1 MNIMNYGGCMQEDNK
16 QAIEM
21 INGQIIALLLF
32 IVSFCISILLAYNE
46 KLKLEGKEVILSDEA
61 VEKIVVGNRILSFL
75 LVAYFAYTFFQ
86 TFGKEEITEDDIL
99 SAIATVLA
107 LIAASITLFVTIKGY
122 EAEPNDADFNPEM
135 FENPEL

>member
-1 MNIMNYGGCMQEDNK
+1 MQEENK
-16 QAIEM
+16 QDLKI
-21 INGQIIALLLF
+21 INGQILALLLF

-46 KLKLEGKEVILSDEA
+46 KLKLEGKKAFLEESTIQKL
-61 VEKIVVGNRILSFL
+61 VVGNRILSFL

-86 TFGKEEITEDDIL
+86 TFGKDEVTEDDIL

-107 LIAASITLFVTIKGY
+107 LIAAFITLLIAVRGY
-122 EAEPNDADFNPEM
+122 EIEPNDIPDI